1 VTTSSTR
8 DAAPPEAGP
17 ARPASKSI
25 ARREI
30 RGSSL
35 LLAGRLLALGS
46 KLVAQVILVRYLT
59 VADYGAWAYA
69 LSIVTLLGGFAHL
82 SLDRAVTRFTA
93 IYHEQRAYAHFFGAI
108 ALVMCTVVATGVLF
122 VGGMHLFHHQIA
134 HLLGQQEHSFALLL
148 ILIVVVPLEAL
159 DTLLVAILAS
169 LSSTRAIFVRRYVM
183 APAIQL
189 GAVLLLALMHARV
202 SFLAWAYVAGALV
215 GAATSA
221 WLLVG
226 ILRQQGLLGEL
237 RRHGVRI
244 PAREMITFSVPLM
257 TSDWL
262 ATMLESSGTVVL
274 GYFYDPEHVAFFRT
288 VFPLAV
294 LNKIVM
300 QSFGT
305 LYEPAVARLFARGDR
320 RGIADFYWE
329 TTIWIA
335 VLTFPIFALTFA
347 VSTPL
352 TVLLY
357 GARYEAAGTL
367 LAILAV
373 GQYLQA
379 VSGFNGMTIKAVG
392 RVNYLVV
399 INLLALGVNVAVT
412 LLLVPPFGPVGAAVA
427 LTTTLVIHNVLK
439 QVGLHRATAIGVPER
454 RLVRPFAMVAGTI
467 GALAT
472 LLVLRVA
479 SPVLLVAAA
488 AGAVVMVLRHARHH
502 LRIAEVFPELARIR
516 YLRIL
521 FT

>member
-1 VTTSSTR
+1 
-8 DAAPPEAGP
+8 
-17 ARPASKSI
+17 
-25 ARREI
+25 
-30 RGSSL
+30 
-35 LLAGRLLALGS
+35 
-46 KLVAQVILVRYLT
+46 
-59 VADYGAWAYA
+59 
-69 LSIVTLLGGFAHL
+69 
-82 SLDRAVTRFTA
+82 
-93 IYHEQRAYAHFFGAI
+93 
-108 ALVMCTVVATGVLF
+108 
-122 VGGMHLFHHQIA
+122 
-134 HLLGQQEHSFALLL
+134 
-148 ILIVVVPLEAL
+148 
-159 DTLLVAILAS
+159 
-169 LSSTRAIFVRRYVM
+169 
-183 APAIQL
+183 
-189 GAVLLLALMHARV
+189 
-202 SFLAWAYVAGALV
+202 
-215 GAATSA
+215 
-221 WLLVG
+221 
-226 ILRQQGLLGEL
+226 
-237 RRHGVRI
+237 
-244 PAREMITFSVPLM
+244 
-257 TSDWL
+257 
-262 ATMLESSGTVVL
+262 
-274 GYFYDPEHVAFFRT
+274 
-288 VFPLAV
+288 
-294 LNKIVM
+294 
-300 QSFGT
+300 
-305 LYEPAVARLFARGDR
+305 
-320 RGIADFYWE
+320 
-329 TTIWIA
+329 
-335 VLTFPIFALTFA
+335 LTFPIFALTFA